1 MQIVEC
7 DNCHAKN
14 RVPEFR
20 LGARATC
27 GKCRVFL
34 PEPLWLTMAR
44 DVRRGLKAYWVFAMG
59 AVIVVAAM
67 FLLQSHQDASP
78 TLSTAPPSTAP
89 VTVVEPGW
97 EPPAPPINS
106 PQSRLQPIQP
116 LAVPF
121 DLPQKIAPVQPVMTC
136 VPKRIRSGTKTRYTK
151 DRLRAPLKIKTPP
164 GDNYLLKLVEQ
175 GTKKVVMNVYIAGG
189 DTKKFRVPLGTY
201 EIYYAQGK
209 IWCGEKDAFGS
220 DTELVKI
227 GSDLTFSQDE
237 TGYNGHDL
245 ELIPQLMGNLRSHP
259 VSASEF
265 SELVPAG
272 PAMNDNSNEQ

>member
-14 RVPEFR
+14 RVPGFR

-27 GKCRVFL
+27 GKCGVFL
-34 PEPLWLTMAR
+34 PEPRWVTVAR
-44 DVRRGLKAYWVFAMG
+44 DVRRGSKTYWVFAVG

-67 FLLQSHQDASP
+67 FLQQSHQNSSP
-78 TLSTAPPSTAP
+78 TLSTTPTTTVPA
-89 VTVVEPGW
+89 TVVEPGW
-97 EPPAPPINS
+97 EPPKPPINNS
-106 PQSRLQPIQP
+106 QSKLQPNQP
-116 LAVPF
+116 LVVHF
-121 DLPQKIAPVQPVMTC
+121 DPPKIATIQPVMTC
-136 VPKRIRSGTKTRYTK
+136 VPKHIRSGAKTRYTR
-151 DRLRAPLKIKTPP
+151 DRLLAPLKVKTPP
-164 GDNYLLKLVEQ
+164 GDNYLLKLVQQ
-175 GTKKVVMNVYIAGG
+175 GTKTVVMSIYVAGG
-189 DTKKFRVPLGTY
+189 DTKTFRVPLGTY

-220 DTELVKI
+220 GTELVKI

-259 VSASEF
+259 ISASEF
-265 SELVPAG
+265 SELAPAG
-272 PAMNDNSNEQ
+272 PAISDNSKE